1 MQWMGQTDATR
12 NGHAAR
18 ETVGDTGFFFVG
30 MRHIF

>member
-18 ETVGDTGFFFVG
+18 ETVGDTWFFFVG